1 MGFYSDT
8 IVPRLVTCACG
19 TKPILKQ
26 REKVVP
32 LAQGKV
38 LEIGMGAGHNLPYY
52 DGQRVDAVVG
62 IDPCATSWD
71 LAQKRASQLGVPLEF
86 VHGSAEDMPLPS
98 ESFDTVLMTFSL
110 CTIPDGHAALEEI
123 RRVLKPEGRLVFCE
137 HGEAPDESVAR
148 WQARINPMWR
158 KLLGGCNLNRPIV
171 NWIGKAGFGIQSLD
185 QMYLPGTPR
194 IAGFNVW
201 GSAQREL

>member
-32 LAQGKV
+32 LAHGKV

-62 IDPCATSWD
+62 IDPCATSGVW
-71 LAQKRASQLGVPLEF
+71 LKKGPRSWVCRSNSCRARRRICPCRANHS
-86 VHGSAEDMPLPS
+86 
-98 ESFDTVLMTFSL
+98 
-110 CTIPDGHAALEEI
+110 I
-123 RRVLKPEGRLVFCE
+123 RC
-137 HGEAPDESVAR
+137 
-148 WQARINPMWR
+148 
-158 KLLGGCNLNRPIV
+158 
-171 NWIGKAGFGIQSLD
+171 
-185 QMYLPGTPR
+185 
-194 IAGFNVW
+194 
-201 GSAQREL
+201 